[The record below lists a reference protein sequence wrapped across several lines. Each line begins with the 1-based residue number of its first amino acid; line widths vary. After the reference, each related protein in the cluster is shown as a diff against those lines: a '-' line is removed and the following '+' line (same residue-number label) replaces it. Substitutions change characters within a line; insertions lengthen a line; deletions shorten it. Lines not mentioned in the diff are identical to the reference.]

1 MHKQKL
7 QEKQITGGTLIKQL
21 NTLFPNK
28 RQSVDS
34 DNAEGAANKT
44 NNDTGTSTT
53 PKTEGGGAI
62 S

>member
-34 DNAEGAANKT
+34 DNAKGAGNKT
-44 NNDTGTSTT
+44 NNETGS
-53 PKTEGGGAI
+53 
-62 S
+62 